1 MVVSVELS
9 PCGDRIRKHKLGGIT
24 ASLLRIPSL
33 YRGFLARVVR
43 ATAPPLW
50 LGVVVAAAFLGAEA
64 VLVWW
69 LRRVAPQNAYGALF
83 LLGVL
88 VVSAAWD
95 FGVAAATS
103 VASAVVYVILL
114 HRDSPGPA
122 LVVFLCLALVANVL
136 ARQARSHA
144 AEAEQRRAEADLVA
158 EIARTTLHAEE
169 LESALNGAGQRVAQ
183 VIGLPY
189 ADLVLFEFRGDEQRL
204 AVPLREGDEQI
215 GTLVV
220 PTDLPGRQWERLR
233 RLVPPL
239 EALVAAMRHRQQ
251 INAEVSALARQQAA
265 LRRVAT
271 LVARGATPDDV
282 YLAAVAE
289 LAHGLEVEHATLIQY
304 DGDECVVLAV
314 RDISGRATLTVGERF
329 RLDGLSICAEVVR
342 TSEPGRVED
351 YLGGGVIADRMR
363 GLGLRSRV
371 GAPVVVGGEVRGAL
385 IAGSAT
391 AEAMPAHYGA
401 QVGDFADLV
410 ATAISN
416 AENKAELQAS
426 RARIVAAADQA
437 RRGFERDLHDGAQQ
451 RLVKLGLDL
460 RDLETSVPAQHR
472 DAVRCAVKSLM
483 GVHEDLREL
492 SCGMHPAILSK
503 GGLGP
508 AIKALMRRSAIPTS
522 SNIDI
527 GRRLAEPV
535 EAAAYYVVA
544 EALTNTTKHAH
555 ASTVHVSAS
564 IDEGHLHVSVSDNGV
579 GGAVLGGGSGLIGLK
594 DRVESVSGKLTVSS
608 PPGQGTTLT
617 VSIPVN

>member
-1 MVVSVELS
+1 MVVSIELTH
-9 PCGDRIRKHKLGGIT
+9 CGNRIGKHKLGDVT
-24 ASLLRIPSL
+24 VSLLRTRAL

-43 ATAPPLW
+43 TTAPPLW
-50 LGVVVAAAFLGAEA
+50 LGVAVAAAFIGAEA

-69 LRRVAPQNAYGALF
+69 LHRAAPQNAYGALF

-95 FGVAAATS
+95 FGLAAGTS
-103 VASAVVYVILL
+103 VVSAVVYVFLL
-114 HRDSPGPA
+114 HRDSLGPA
-122 LVVFLCLALVANVL
+122 LVVFLCLALLANVL
-136 ARQARSHA
+136 AGQARSHA
-144 AEAEQRRAEADLVA
+144 AEAEQRRVEADLLA
-158 EIARTTLHAEE
+158 DFARTTLQAEK

-189 ADLVLFEFRGDEQRL
+189 ADLVLFEVRGDEQRL

-220 PTDLPGRQWERLR
+220 PTDLCGRQRERVR
-233 RLVPPL
+233 RLVPSL
-239 EALVAAMRHRQQ
+239 EALVVATRARQK

-271 LVARGATPDDV
+271 LVARGVAAEDV
-282 YLAAVAE
+282 YPVAVAE
-289 LAHGLEVEHATLIQY
+289 LAHGLDVEHAMLIQY
-304 DGDECVVLAV
+304 DDQQGVVLAV
-314 RDISGRATLTVGERF
+314 RDNTGRATMAVGERL
-329 RLDGLSICAEVVR
+329 RLDDWSIRAKVMR
-342 TSEPGRVED
+342 TSEPGHVED
-351 YLGGGVIADRMR
+351 GLGGGVIADRVR
-363 GLGLRSRV
+363 GLGLRSSV
-371 GAPVVVGGEVRGAL
+371 AAPVVVDGQLRGAL

-391 AEAMPAHYGA
+391 AEALPPQYEA

-410 ATAISN
+410 GTAISN
-416 AENKAELQAS
+416 AEYKAQLQAS
-426 RARIVAAADQA
+426 RARVVAAADQA

-472 DAVRCAVKSLM
+472 AAVSRAVKTLM
-483 GVHEDLREL
+483 SVHADLREL
-492 SCGMHPAILSK
+492 SRGMHPAILSK

-508 AIKALMRRSAIPTS
+508 ALKALVRRSAVPAS

-527 GRRLAEPV
+527 ARRLAESV
-535 EAAAYYVVA
+535 GAAAYYVVA
-544 EALTNTTKHAH
+544 EALTNTAKHGR
-555 ASTVHVSAS
+555 ASKVHVSAS

-594 DRVESVSGKLTVSS
+594 DRVESLSGKLTVSS

-617 VSIPVN
+617 VSIPVD